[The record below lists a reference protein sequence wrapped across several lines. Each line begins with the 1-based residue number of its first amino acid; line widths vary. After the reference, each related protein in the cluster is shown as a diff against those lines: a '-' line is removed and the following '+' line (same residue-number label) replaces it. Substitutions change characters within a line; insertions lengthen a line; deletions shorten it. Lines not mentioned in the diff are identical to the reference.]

1 MQAEGG
7 EILPFCQPRGVG
19 TRLANIRAY
28 GSQEQPT
35 GPPTDRARVRTQAPN
50 GAPHNH
56 TFIQQTT
63 KNKTYNYGKDYRN

>member
-35 GPPTDRARVRTQAPN
+35 GPPTDRAKVRTRAPH

-63 KNKTYNYGKDYRN
+63 KK